1 MEPLSAYE
9 IMDQADLI
17 MKCFE
22 DSGKHFVVVVK
33 DKNCASGKLY
43 EVLNTNLDGNLLI
56 MKEISRLDVTL

>member
-1 MEPLSAYE
+1 MTNMETHYA
-9 IMDQADLI
+9 MDQADLI

-56 MKEISRLDVTL
+56 MKEIIRLDVTL